1 MNLSKLAPAWNQLKA
16 VNGLTEISELEI
28 LAVTELQKSPT
39 PKVLIKRVALNIFSY
54 SFLILMLNGGCS
66 I

>member
-1 MNLSKLAPAWNQLKA
+1 MNLSNLTPAWNQLKV
-16 VNGLTEISELEI
+16 VNGLNDIADTEIR
-28 LAVTELQKSPT
+28 AVIEVQKP
-39 PKVLIKRVALNIFSY
+39 PKFKALIQRVVQNVFAY